1 MKTMKS
7 LMLAGLTVVSL
18 GVGAAMAQEGGAL
31 SPDFYGVVKTPALS
45 HQWAS
50 PAVQAGS
57 SDVDM
62 PRSGAHVLP
71 FSGNFTTL
79 ANPG

>member
-7 LMLAGLTVVSL
+7 LMLAAMAVVSL
-18 GVGAAMAQEGGAL
+18 GVGTAMAQEGGAL
-31 SPDFYGVVKTPALS
+31 SPDFYGVVKTPGQSQQAVI
-45 HQWAS
+45 

-62 PRSGAHVLP
+62 PRSGAHFLP
-71 FSGNFTTL
+71 FNGNYGTL

>member
-31 SPDFYGVVKTPALS
+31 SPDFYGVVKRP
-45 HQWAS
+45 
-50 PAVQAGS
+50 P
-57 SDVDM
+57 
-62 PRSGAHVLP
+62 
-71 FSGNFTTL
+71 
-79 ANPG
+79 